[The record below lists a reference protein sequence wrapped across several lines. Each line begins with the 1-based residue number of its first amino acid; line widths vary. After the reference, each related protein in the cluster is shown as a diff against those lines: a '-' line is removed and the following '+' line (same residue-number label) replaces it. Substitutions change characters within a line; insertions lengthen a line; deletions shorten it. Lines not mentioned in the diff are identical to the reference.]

1 MLKFWRFFKQLTV
14 AGAVGI
20 GRKASLLGLLL
31 ALAVA
36 VAHAQPGT
44 KPAVP
49 TTPSAPATTTAFPD
63 SAHLTPQTTRSGVR
77 VVFHERGA
85 GAQAQLGSRVAV
97 RYTGFL
103 PDGHIFDA
111 TAAAGGPLRFRVGR
125 QEVIAGWD
133 ELLPLLPAGSR
144 VRAWI
149 PAALAYGATGVRD
162 PDDYTRYLIPPN
174 TALVF
179 ELQVVSVR

>member
-1 MLKFWRFFKQLTV
+1 MLKFWRFYRQLTV

-44 KPAVP
+44 KPAVL

-63 SAHLTPQTTRSGVR
+63 SAHPTPQTTRGGVR
-77 VVFHERGA
+77 FVFHERGA
-85 GAQAQLGSRVAV
+85 GAQAQPGNRVAV

-111 TAAAGGPLRFRVGR
+111 TAASGGPLRFRVGR

-162 PDDYTRYLIPPN
+162 PDDYTSYLIPPN

>member
-1 MLKFWRFFKQLTV
+1 MLKSWKFFRQQVVKRAAGIGRRVGLLGLMLAV
-14 AGAVGI
+14 AGA
-20 GRKASLLGLLL
+20 A
-31 ALAVA
+31 
-36 VAHAQPGT
+36 AQAQQGT
-44 KPAVP
+44 KPAVLAA
-49 TTPSAPATTTAFPD
+49 PSAPVTGTVLPD
-63 SAHLTPQTTRSGVR
+63 SAHLTTLTTRGGVR
-77 VVFHERGA
+77 FVFHKRGT
-85 GAQAQLGSRVAV
+85 GAQARPGSRVAV

-111 TAAAGGPLRFRVGR
+111 NVASGGALRFRVGR

-144 VRAWI
+144 VRAWV
-149 PAALAYGATGVRD
+149 PAALAYGPAGVRD
-162 PDDYTRYLIPPN
+162 PDDERRYLIPPN

>member
-1 MLKFWRFFKQLTV
+1 MSKFWKFFRQSTV
-14 AGAVGI
+14 AGAVGTS
-20 GRKASLLGLLL
+20 RKAGLVGLIL
-31 ALAVA
+31 ASAVS
-36 VAHAQPGT
+36 VAHAQPAT

-49 TTPSAPATTTAFPD
+49 TAPSAPATTTAFPD
-63 SAHLTPQTTRSGVR
+63 SAHLTTQTTRGGVR
-77 VVFHERGA
+77 FVFHERGV
-85 GAQAQLGSRVAV
+85 GALAQPGSRVAV

-111 TAAAGGPLRFRVGR
+111 TAASGGPLRFRVGR
-125 QEVIAGWD
+125 KEVIAGWD

-149 PAALAYGATGVRD
+149 PAALAYGATGVLD

-174 TALVF
+174 TELVF

>member
-14 AGAVGI
+14 SGAVGI
-20 GRKASLLGLLL
+20 SRKASLPGLLL

-49 TTPSAPATTTAFPD
+49 TTPSAPATTTAFSD
-63 SAHLTPQTTRSGVR
+63 SAHLTSQTTRSGVR
-77 VVFHERGA
+77 FVFHERGA
-85 GAQAQLGSRVAV
+85 GAQAQPGSRVAV

-111 TAAAGGPLRFRVGR
+111 TAASGGPIRFRVGR

-162 PDDYTRYLIPPN
+162 PDDDTRYLIPPN

>member
-14 AGAVGI
+14 SGAVGI
-20 GRKASLLGLLL
+20 SRKASLPGLLL

-49 TTPSAPATTTAFPD
+49 TTPSAPATTTAFSD
-63 SAHLTPQTTRSGVR
+63 SAHLTSQTTRGGVR
-77 VVFHERGA
+77 FVFHERGA
-85 GAQAQLGSRVAV
+85 GAQAQPGSRVAV

-111 TAAAGGPLRFRVGR
+111 TAASGGPLRFR
-125 QEVIAGWD
+125 W
-133 ELLPLLPAGSR
+133 
-144 VRAWI
+144 
-149 PAALAYGATGVRD
+149 GARK
-162 PDDYTRYLIPPN
+162 
-174 TALVF
+174 
-179 ELQVVSVR
+179 

>member
-1 MLKFWRFFKQLTV
+1 MTV
-14 AGAVGI
+14 AGAVAISRRAG
-20 GRKASLLGLLL
+20 LLGLLL
-31 ALAVA
+31 VLAGA
-36 VAHAQPGT
+36 MAHAQPGT

-63 SAHLTPQTTRSGVR
+63 SAHLTTQTTRGGVR
-77 VVFHERGA
+77 FVFHERGT
-85 GAQAQLGSRVAV
+85 GAQAQPGSRVAV

-111 TAAAGGPLRFRVGR
+111 TTASGGPLRFRAGR

-149 PAALAYGATGVRD
+149 PAALAYGAAGVRD
-162 PDDYTRYLIPPN
+162 PDDDSRYLIPPN
-174 TALVF
+174 TELVF
-179 ELQVVSVR
+179 ELQVMSVR